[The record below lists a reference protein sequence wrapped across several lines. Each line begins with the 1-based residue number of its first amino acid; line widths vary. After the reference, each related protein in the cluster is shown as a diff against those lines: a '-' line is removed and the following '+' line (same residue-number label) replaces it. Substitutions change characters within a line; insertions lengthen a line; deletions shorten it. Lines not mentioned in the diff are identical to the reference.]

1 MISDEMRELLSSYVD
16 GELRDADAARV
27 EDVSK
32 RDPELRRE
40 IEAYRT
46 LRKKLKEWDAAEH
59 GALPSPSFLGR
70 ALARAR
76 AMDAALAAP
85 ARPRFLGPLAVAAG
99 LLVAVG
105 AGYLLARSSA
115 PEAPSHPGT
124 GTRVA
129 VKPLGP
135 APDLALRDSP
145 LAPAPAPAAAL
156 VRTRIDDHI
165 PSRRALEL
173 EGAMRR
179 EELVRATPPEPEP
192 ERRTETPISAEISA
206 MMEGYAAAAEPYE
219 ALVVLSRM
227 PDMSKLPAV
236 GAAPA
241 AKRSAVEPSEGRI
254 HQDVSGV
261 PHALL
266 APLGEV
272 WMGVKDGS
280 GRARIV
286 AGSDWVG
293 PAQLVAVVWADEIDV
308 PKTSLKLEVQD
319 FILGP
324 KARQR
329 LLTAKPGRDPAFRDW
344 LSHDY
349 GPTIAG
355 AFAEG
360 ARDRERA
367 VNKLVDTL
375 VRDEAATGFAV
386 LDAKGNLLGVEI
398 FHGHALMVAFAQRL
412 LRGYLVEAGDDGIRL
427 APPRA
432 AGRGLG
438 AVQGLLEGLP
448 ARGLRTDRH
457 RLDGADPLLKIPEG
471 LCRAN
476 LVDPSGRIMGHGLL
490 IDDTPIHLT
499 LFGE

>member
-1 MISDEMRELLSSYVD
+1 MISDEMRELLSAYVD

-46 LRKKLKEWDAAEH
+46 LRRKLKEWDAAEH
-59 GALPSPSFLGR
+59 GVVPSPSFLGST
-70 ALARAR
+70 LARAR
-76 AMDAALAAP
+76 TMDAALAAP
-85 ARPRFLGPLAVAAG
+85 ARVRFLGPLAAAAA
-99 LLVAVG
+99 LLVAASG
-105 AGYLLARSSA
+105 GYLLARSA
-115 PEAPSHPGT
+115 PPEAPSLPAAAT
-124 GTRVA
+124 PVA

-135 APDLALRDSP
+135 APELALPGSA
-145 LAPAPAPAAAL
+145 LVPAPEPGPAL
-156 VRTRIDDHI
+156 VGSRIDDHI
-165 PSRRALEL
+165 PSRRAVEL
-173 EGAMRR
+173 EEAMRSAD
-179 EELVRATPPEPEP
+179 LVRAEPPVREPP
-192 ERRTETPISAEISA
+192 TGPPMSAEILA
-206 MMEGYAAAAEPYE
+206 MMEGYGATAEPYE

-227 PDMSKLPAV
+227 PGMSRLPAV

-241 AKRSAVEPSEGRI
+241 AKRSAVEPGEGRI
-254 HQDVSGV
+254 YQDVSGV

-272 WMGVKDGS
+272 WTGVKDGS
-280 GRARIV
+280 GRTRVV
-286 AGSDWVG
+286 AASDWVG
-293 PAQLVAVVWADEIDV
+293 PAQDVAVVWADEIGV
-308 PKTSLKLEVQD
+308 PRTSLKLEVQD
-319 FILGP
+319 YILGP

-329 LLTAKPGRDPAFRDW
+329 LLTAKPGRDPGFREW
-344 LSHDY
+344 LSHAY
-349 GPTIAG
+349 GATIAG

-367 VNKLVDTL
+367 VNKLVDVL
-375 VRDEAATGFAV
+375 ARDEAATGFAV

-398 FHGHALMVAFAQRL
+398 FHDHALMLAFAQRL
-412 LRGYLVEAGDDGIRL
+412 LRGYLLEAGDDGIRL

-432 AGRGLG
+432 GDGRLG

-448 ARGLRTDRH
+448 ARGLRMDR
-457 RLDGADPLLKIPEG
+457 RGLDDSDPMLRIPKG

-476 LVDPSGRIMGHGLL
+476 LADASGRIMGHGLL
-490 IDDTPIHLT
+490 IDDAPIHLT